1 MEIKIT
7 GLTRLTGKFHSLH
20 IWERIYQS
28 VLILLYL
35 ILTNKKFAKPTQEIE
50 VGSIRIH
57 MNTGVNTRAYCN
69 ECLPKNK
76 IVNPDKLQKT
86 FFWGSLLKSIYS
98 NEQRD
103 IRNGFGVS
111 SRGFALFPIRR

>member
-1 MEIKIT
+1 MEINNRINKIN
-7 GLTRLTGKFHSLH
+7 RQVPHVSHIGKN
-20 IWERIYQS
+20 R
-28 VLILLYL
+28 VLGVNLVNPD
-35 ILTNKKFAKPTQEIE
+35 LTNKKFAKPTQEIE
-50 VGSIRIH
+50 VGTIRIH